1 MEALDDLINERGF
14 KQGQSVKL
22 NYNDIVE
29 LVNQRVMENINFYLE
44 IGWWIQVSPLAEK
57 DILCIILV
65 VEPFINRDK

>member
-29 LVNQRVMENINFYLE
+29 LINQKVIEELDEQLE
-44 IGWWIQVSPLAEK
+44 LAQHYNASEK
-57 DILCIILV
+57 LSERIYELKQ
-65 VEPFINRDK
+65 ER

>member
-29 LVNQRVMENINFYLE
+29 LINQKVIEELERQMEF
-44 IGWWIQVSPLAEK
+44 AEVGNSYTRLRERIK
-57 DILCIILV
+57 EL
-65 VEPFINRDK
+65 KQ